1 MQHCLP
7 GALQGVI
14 VVPASD
20 RFEAQSL
27 LLDRQVPFVV
37 ADRIPLNFR
46 GDTVTIDNIDA
57 GRLAAEHLIELGH
70 RNVIVVVST
79 LSLLNIRERC
89 EGINQVFHAR
99 DLLPPKVIEAGQGFE
114 QAVAEISGFLDGSS
128 RPTAFLALTTFAT
141 LGILASL
148 QRKGLHVPSDIS
160 VMGFD
165 DYSWMAAVSPPLT
178 SIRQP
183 VGRIGDQAWKLL
195 HSRIEGSTEPA
206 QQIRL
211 LCERMERAST
221 TAPTAMAV
229 RPATPCD

>member
-1 MQHCLP
+1 
-7 GALQGVI
+7 
-14 VVPASD
+14 
-20 RFEAQSL
+20 
-27 LLDRQVPFVV
+27 
-37 ADRIPLNFR
+37 
-46 GDTVTIDNIDA
+46 
-57 GRLAAEHLIELGH
+57 
-70 RNVIVVVST
+70 
-79 LSLLNIRERC
+79 
-89 EGINQVFHAR
+89 
-99 DLLPPKVIEAGQGFE
+99 
-114 QAVAEISGFLDGSS
+114 
-128 RPTAFLALTTFAT
+128 
-141 LGILASL
+141 
-148 QRKGLHVPSDIS
+148 
-160 VMGFD
+160 MGFD